1 MCAVQRK
8 AAEREIQRAWR
19 AEMSARK
26 EAKDRASQGPPKGQ
40 PVRWDMPLFNFFKS
54 NAFSCKSSQACSK
67 RLRGIVQRARGFQA
81 LYINCRSP
89 LQICSDVNEEQ
100 VQ

>member
-40 PVRWDMPLFNFFKS
+40 PVRWDMPLFNFLNLMLFPANLLKL
-54 NAFSCKSSQACSK
+54 APKG
-67 RLRGIVQRARGFQA
+67 LEG
-81 LYINCRSP
+81 
-89 LQICSDVNEEQ
+89 
-100 VQ
+100 